1 MTNHWIDIKNS
12 DVILIMGSNAAENH
26 PVSFRWVSEA
36 MKNGATLIS
45 VDPRFTRTSSKAD
58 IYAPIR
64 SGTDI
69 AFLGGLIK
77 FILDNNLYHEEYVV
91 QHTNASYLVNPEYSF
106 EAGIFSGFNPDM
118 HGYQKDSWWYQMEEN
133 GVQKQD
139 PTLRNPHCVMQLL
152 RKHYERYDPDTV
164 SGITGTPK
172 ADLSRI
178 YRAVA
183 STGKADRAAT
193 IMYAMGWTQHTYGS
207 QNIRAATIIQ
217 LLLGNIGMAG
227 GGINALRGESNVQG
241 STDHCLL
248 FHILPGYLKT
258 PGAHHETLAA
268 YLEENVPKC
277 NDPKSANW
285 WNNYPKYFIS
295 LLKWFYGDNAT
306 EANEFGFHW
315 LPKMAA
321 GANYSWLA
329 LFEAMYAGTIKGFF
343 AWGQN
348 PAVSGTNANRV
359 RQALGKLD
367 WMVAV
372 NLWDTETSSFW
383 KRPGVDPAGIHTE
396 VFSLPAAVSVE
407 KEGSITNSGRWGQWR
422 WKAVDPPG
430 EAKSDSWIIN
440 QLMTRLRRLYETDPG
455 PNPNPILKLDWN
467 YGSDEVDVHR
477 VAGEINGWA
486 VCDVLDGKGDVV
498 VSAGKRIKNF
508 TQLKE
513 DGSTACANW
522 LYSGSYN
529 EDGNMMARRETT
541 DSHPAGIGLYSRWA
555 WAWPLNRRILYNRAS
570 CNSQGKPFD
579 PDRFVIR
586 WNGEKWE
593 GDVPDGG
600 WPPQEKLAFIMRRG
614 GRARIFGPGMADGP
628 FPEHYEPWESPSLNP
643 LHTQS
648 IDPALWDLEMDAKGE
663 TLAYPLVG
671 TTYRVSEHWQTGA
684 MTRNVPWLAEM
695 QPDMFVEMSP
705 ELAAE
710 RNIKNGERVMVESKR
725 GAIEAIAVVTR
736 RFRPFHVNGQ
746 TIHEVGMP
754 WHWGYSGLV
763 TGGSANELTPAIGDA
778 NTMIPETKAF
788 LCDVKKLA

>member
-26 PVSFRWVSEA
+26 PVSFRWISEA
-36 MKNGATLIS
+36 VKNGATLIS

-58 IYAPIR
+58 VYAPIR

-77 FILDNNLYHEEYVV
+77 FILDNKLYHEEYVI

-106 EAGIFSGFNPDM
+106 NAGIFSGFDPDTR
-118 HGYQKDSWWYQMEEN
+118 GYEKESWWYQMQEN
-133 GVQKQD
+133 GIQKQD
-139 PTLRNPHCVMQLL
+139 PTLRDPHCVMQLL
-152 RKHYERYDPDTV
+152 RKHYQRYDLHTV
-164 SGITGTPK
+164 SGVTGTSE
-172 ADLSRI
+172 ADLLRI
-178 YRAVA
+178 YKAMGD
-183 STGKADRAAT
+183 TGKANRVAT

-258 PGAHHETLAA
+258 PASHNRTLAA
-268 YLEENVPKC
+268 YLEENTPKC
-277 NDPKSANW
+277 NDPRSANW
-285 WNNYPKYFIS
+285 WRNYPKYFIS
-295 LLKWFYGDNAT
+295 LLKWLYGDNAT
-306 EANEFGFHW
+306 ADNEFGFHW
-315 LPKMAA
+315 LPKMADR
-321 GANYSWLA
+321 ANYSWLS
-329 LFEAMYAGTIKGFF
+329 LFRAMHAGTIKGFF

-348 PAVSGTNANRV
+348 PAVSGTNANQV

-383 KRPGVDPAGIHTE
+383 RRPGADPAQIKTE

-407 KEGSITNSGRWGQWR
+407 KEGSITNSGRWVQWR
-422 WKAVDPPG
+422 WKAVEPPG
-430 EAKSDSWIIN
+430 EARADSWIMN
-440 QLMTRLRRLYETDPG
+440 QLMIRLRGLYERDPG
-455 PNPNPILKLDWN
+455 PNPDPLLKLAWN
-467 YGSDEVDVHR
+467 YGDDEVDVHL
-477 VAGEINGWA
+477 VAGEINGLA
-486 VCDVLDGKGDVV
+486 LRDVTDAEGNTVV
-498 VSAGKRIKNF
+498 PAGRRLRDF
-508 TQLKE
+508 TQLKD

-529 EDGNMMARRETT
+529 EDGNMMARRDNM
-541 DSHPAGIGLYSRWA
+541 DSHPSGIGLYGNWA

-570 CNSQGKPFD
+570 CNGQGAPFD
-579 PDRFVIR
+579 PDRFVVR
-586 WNGEKWE
+586 WNGKRWE

-600 WPPQEKLAFIMRRG
+600 WPPEEKLAFIMRRG
-614 GRARIFGPGMADGP
+614 GRARIFGPSMADGP
-628 FPEHYEPWESPSLNP
+628 FPEHYEPWESPAKNP
-643 LHTQS
+643 LNNQD
-648 IDPALWDLEMDAKGE
+648 INPALWDLEMDAKGA
-663 TLAYPLVG
+663 THAYPLVG

-710 RNIKNGERVMVESKR
+710 RNIANGERVVVESAR
-725 GAIEAIAVVTR
+725 GAIEATAIVTR
-736 RFRPFHVNGQ
+736 RFRPFNINGQ
-746 TIHEVGMP
+746 TVHEVGMP
-754 WHWGYSGLV
+754 WHWGYCGLV

-788 LCDVKKLA
+788 LCNIRKLA